1 MPQLTAAKVKAV
13 TEPGRYGD
21 GAGLY
26 LYIAPSGSK
35 SWVQRIVVNGRRRD
49 IGLGG
54 YPTVGLA
61 EARTQAASNR
71 VVVSEGRDPVAEKRR
86 PPKPTFKEAAYQ
98 VHQANLPRWRNAK
111 HAAAWIRTLERFAFP
126 AFGNMPVDQVTRADV
141 LAVLTPIWGTL
152 PETARRVRQRIR
164 TVMRWAMA
172 HGFVEHNVAGEAI
185 EGALPPMPRV
195 KDNLRALPYR
205 EVSEALKIIQE
216 SRSSSPAA
224 RLCLEFT
231 VLTAARSGEAR
242 GVLWSEIGLDQ
253 AIWTVPGARMKGG
266 LQHRVLLSTA
276 ALNVLTLAMEIRDG
290 SDLVFPSPR
299 RSGQPLSDMTL
310 TKVLRDTGLAHLATV
325 HGFRSTFRD
334 WASENTSASHA
345 VMELSLAHRVGSA
358 VEQAYARSDLLEQ
371 RRELM
376 EAWGEFVTG
385 GSGAVTKDLVTGTPV
400 TTG

>member
-13 TEPGRYGD
+13 AEPGRYGD

-26 LYIAPSGSK
+26 LNVAPGGSK
-35 SWVQRIVVNGRRRD
+35 SWVQRIVVAGRRRD

-61 EARTQAASNR
+61 EARSLAAANR
-71 VVVSEGRDPVAEKRR
+71 TAVAAGRDPVADKRR
-86 PPKPTFKEAAYQ
+86 PPKPTFKEAAHQ

-152 PETARRVRQRIR
+152 PETARRIRQRIR

-172 HGFVEHNVAGEAI
+172 HGFVEYNVAGEAI

-205 EVSEALKIIQE
+205 EVSEALKIVEE
-216 SRSSSPAA
+216 SRSSSSA

-242 GVLWSEIGLDQ
+242 GAVWSEIDLNQ
-253 AIWTVPGARMKGG
+253 EVWTVPGTRMKGG
-266 LQHRVLLSTA
+266 LQHRVPLSTA
-276 ALNVLTLAMEIRDG
+276 ALNALTRAMEIRDG

-334 WASENTSASHA
+334 WASENTTASHA
-345 VMELSLAHRVGSA
+345 AMELSLAHRVGSA

-376 EAWGEFVTG
+376 DAWGEFASGTG
-385 GSGAVTKDLVTGTPV
+385 EHTGQPD
-400 TTG
+400 

>member
-1 MPQLTAAKVKAV
+1 MPQLTASKVKAV
-13 TEPGRYGD
+13 AEPGRYGD

-26 LYIAPSGSK
+26 LYVAPSGSK

-61 EARTQAASNR
+61 EARIQAAGNR

-86 PPKPTFKEAAYQ
+86 PPKPTFKEAAHQ

-126 AFGNMPVDQVTRADV
+126 AFGNMPVDQVTPADV

-172 HGFVEHNVAGEAI
+172 HGFVEYNVAGEAI
-185 EGALPPMPRV
+185 EGALPPMPRI
-195 KDNLRALPYR
+195 KDNLRVLPYR
-205 EVSEALKIIQE
+205 DVSEALRIVEE
-216 SRSSSPAA
+216 SRSSAAA

-242 GVLWSEIGLDQ
+242 GARWSEIDLDR
-253 AIWTVPGARMKGG
+253 ALWTVPAARMKGG
-266 LQHRVLLSTA
+266 FQHRVPLSSA
-276 ALNVLTLAMEIRDG
+276 ALNVLTGAMEIRDG

-325 HGFRSTFRD
+325 HGFRSTFRT

-376 EAWGEFVTG
+376 EAWGEFAFAKGEGTR
-385 GSGAVTKDLVTGTPV
+385 DLG
-400 TTG
+400 

>member
-13 TEPGRYGD
+13 AEPGRYGD

-26 LYIAPSGSK
+26 LYVAPSGSK

-61 EARTQAASNR
+61 EARTQAAANR
-71 VVVSEGRDPVAEKRR
+71 VVVAEGRDPVAEKRR
-86 PPKPTFKEAAYQ
+86 PPKPTFKEAAHQ

-152 PETARRVRQRIR
+152 PETARRIRQRIR

-172 HGFVEHNVAGEAI
+172 HGFVEYNVAGEAI

-205 EVSEALKIIQE
+205 EVSEALKIVEE
-216 SRSSSPAA
+216 SRSSSSA

-242 GVLWSEIGLDQ
+242 GAVWSEIDLNQ
-253 AIWTVPGARMKGG
+253 EVWTVPATRMKGG
-266 LQHRVLLSTA
+266 LQHRVPLSTA
-276 ALNVLTLAMEIRDG
+276 ALNALTRAMEIRDG

-345 VMELSLAHRVGSA
+345 AMELSLAHRVGSA

-376 EAWGEFVTG
+376 DAWGEFVA
-385 GSGAVTKDLVTGTPV
+385 GSVGRDQADWS
-400 TTG
+400 

>member
-13 TEPGRYGD
+13 AEPGRYGD

-26 LYIAPSGSK
+26 LNVAPGGSK
-35 SWVQRIVVNGRRRD
+35 SWVQRIVVSGRRRD

-61 EARTQAASNR
+61 EARVLAAANR
-71 VVVSEGRDPVAEKRR
+71 TSVAAGRDPVAEKRR
-86 PPKPTFKEAAYQ
+86 PPKPTFKEAAHQ

-152 PETARRVRQRIR
+152 PETARRIRQRIR

-172 HGFVEHNVAGEAI
+172 HGLVEYNVAGEAI

-205 EVSEALKIIQE
+205 EVSEALKIVEE
-216 SRSSSPAA
+216 SRSSSSA

-242 GVLWSEIGLDQ
+242 GALWSEIDLDQ
-253 AIWTVPGARMKGG
+253 ALWTVPAARMKGR
-266 LQHRVLLSTA
+266 LDHRVPLSRA
-276 ALNVLTLAMEIRDG
+276 ALEVLARARGLHDG

-299 RSGQPLSDMTL
+299 RPGQPLSDMTL
-310 TKVLRDTGLAHLATV
+310 TKVLRDTGLADLATV

-334 WASENTSASHA
+334 WGSDTEAESDS
-345 VMELSLAHRVGSA
+345 VLELALAHRPGNE
-358 VEQAYARSDLLEQ
+358 VERAYARSDRLEL
-371 RRELM
+371 RRPVM

-385 GSGAVTKDLVTGTPV
+385 GSGEGTRGLVRGTPV

>member
-1 MPQLTAAKVKAV
+1 MWERREAGMPQLTAAKVKAV

-26 LYIAPSGSK
+26 LNVAPGGSK
-35 SWVQRIVVNGRRRD
+35 SWVQRIVINGRRRD

-61 EARTQAASNR
+61 EARNLATANR
-71 VVVSEGRDPVAEKRR
+71 SVVAEGRDPVAEKRR
-86 PPKPTFKEAAYQ
+86 PAKPTFREAAHQ
-98 VHQANLPRWRNAK
+98 VHQANLPRWRNPK

-164 TVMRWAMA
+164 SVMRWAMA
-172 HGFVEHNVAGEAI
+172 HGFVEYNVAGEAI

-195 KDNLRALPYR
+195 KDNHRALPYR
-205 EVSEALKIIQE
+205 EISEAFKIVEE
-216 SRSSSPAA
+216 SRASPAA

-231 VLTAARSGEAR
+231 MLTAARSGEAR
-242 GVLWSEIGLDQ
+242 GAVWSEIDLGQ
-253 AIWTVPGARMKGG
+253 AVWTVPATRMKGG
-266 LQHRVLLSTA
+266 LQHRVPLSKG
-276 ALNVLTLAMEIRDG
+276 ALDVLTRARGLHDG

-334 WASENTSASHA
+334 WASENTPASHA

-358 VEQAYARSDLLEQ
+358 VEQAYARSDLLDQ

-376 EAWGEFVTG
+376 EAWNAFANGVGELTRDTG
-385 GSGAVTKDLVTGTPV
+385 
-400 TTG
+400 

>member
-26 LYIAPSGSK
+26 LYVAPSGSK
-35 SWVQRIVVNGRRRD
+35 SWVQRIMVNGRRRD

-61 EARTQAASNR
+61 EARNHAAANR
-71 VVVSEGRDPVAEKRR
+71 IIVADGRDPVAEKRR
-86 PPKPTFKEAAYQ
+86 PPKPTFKEAAHQ

-111 HAAAWIRTLERFAFP
+111 HAAAWIRTMERFAFP
-126 AFGNMPVDQVTRADV
+126 SFGNMPVDQVTRADV
-141 LAVLTPIWGTL
+141 LAVLEPIWGRL

-164 TVMRWAMA
+164 TTMRWALA
-172 HGFVEHNVAGEAI
+172 HGYVEYNVAGEAI
-185 EGALPPMPRV
+185 EGALPAMPKV

-205 EVSEALKIIQE
+205 EVSEALRIVRE
-216 SRSSSPAA
+216 SRASTAA

-242 GVLWSEIGLDQ
+242 GALWSEINLDQ
-253 AIWTVPGARMKGG
+253 AVWTVPAARMKGG
-266 LQHRVLLSTA
+266 LQHRVPLSTA
-276 ALNVLTLAMEIRDG
+276 ALDVLTGAMEIRDG

-299 RSGQPLSDMTL
+299 SAGKPLSDMTL

-345 VMELSLAHRVGSA
+345 AMELSLAHRVGSA

-376 EAWGEFVTG
+376 EAWGEFAVAKG
-385 GSGAVTKDLVTGTPV
+385 EGA
-400 TTG
+400 

>member
-1 MPQLTAAKVKAV
+1 MAQLTAAKVKAV
-13 TEPGRYGD
+13 AEPGRYGD

-26 LYIAPSGSK
+26 LYVAPSGSK

-61 EARTQAASNR
+61 EARVQAAANR

-86 PPKPTFKEAAYQ
+86 PPKPTFKEAAHQ

-172 HGFVEHNVAGEAI
+172 HGFVEYNVAGEAI
-185 EGALPPMPRV
+185 EGALPPMPKV
-195 KDNLRALPYR
+195 KDHLRALYYR
-205 EVSEALKIIQE
+205 EVSEAFKIVDE
-216 SRSSSPAA
+216 SRSSPAA

-242 GVLWSEIGLDQ
+242 GALWSEIDLDQ
-253 AIWTVPGARMKGG
+253 ALWTVPAARMKGG
-266 LQHRVLLSTA
+266 LQHRVPLSTA
-276 ALNVLTLAMEIRDG
+276 ALDVLTRAMEIRDG
-290 SDLVFPSPR
+290 LDLVFPSPI

-310 TKVLRDTGLAHLATV
+310 TKVLRDNGLAHLATV

-334 WASENTSASHA
+334 WASETTSASHA
-345 VMELSLAHRVGSA
+345 AMELSLAHRVGSE

-371 RRELM
+371 RRELL
-376 EAWGEFVTG
+376 EAWGEFVSDVG
-385 GSGAVTKDLVTGTPV
+385 ERTKS
-400 TTG
+400 